1 MKTVNFS
8 TKNAK
13 ALRVNA
19 TNEAKGMNHAIKAV
33 KVVWERDTNDADLKA
48 SIEAAKNDGLTLND
62 FTAEFII
69 KHLNGTNFVKDGV
82 IGATSKGEFKAK
94 ASWTAGQ
101 VVDYV
106 RRANRA
112 RILAENKAEKNEES
126 K

>member
-1 MKTVNFS
+1 MKTINFS

-19 TNEAKGMNHAIKAV
+19 NVEGKGMNHAIKAI
-33 KVVWERDTNDADLKA
+33 KAVWERDTNDTELKA

-62 FTAEFII
+62 FTADFI
-69 KHLNGTNFVKDGV
+69 KAHLEGTNFCKDGV
-82 IGATSKGEFKAK
+82 IGVTTKGEFKAK
-94 ASWTAGQ
+94 STWTAGQ

-112 RILAENKAEKNEES
+112 RILAENKAEKEN